1 MKPWITMTLGWTLA
15 LPLQLAAQTAPLS
28 AEPAD
33 LPPTESARAAI
44 EQAPS
49 VVRAR
54 HALQASA
61 HAGRKLAVSPYEWTV
76 GVDAQRRR
84 YDAGGSSNEWTAR
97 IERPI
102 RIGGKAELDRGLGD
116 AGERLARAELGEAR
130 HEAARALAELWID
143 RLAAVQARELARE
156 QLGFAEASAAA
167 VATRRKAGDAS
178 LLDLHAAQADEA
190 EARRQFD
197 AAQAQEA
204 RAALRLRSR
213 FPALPETAPG
223 PLGEPVDLDRDEA
236 QWRERVLA
244 ESDALRIAQESL
256 KLAELAAARARAD
269 RTPDPTV
276 GVYTT
281 SEARRSERIVG
292 LSVSIPLG
300 GTYRDETMRE
310 ALKRVDIAQAEFEQR
325 RREVDLSVAE
335 TVNEARAAL
344 RRWRLAEQSAGL
356 ARENARLGQRAYT
369 LGEGDLQSL
378 LLLRRQ
384 SVEAASASL
393 SARADAVKARHRLLI
408 DGHLVWGL
416 ADDH

>member
-1 MKPWITMTLGWTLA
+1 MKPRIIMSLGWALA
-15 LPLQLAAQTAPLS
+15 LPLQLAAQP
-28 AEPAD
+28 AEPTD
-33 LPPTESARAAI
+33 LPPIESARAAI
-44 EQAPS
+44 EQVPS

-54 HALQASA
+54 HALEASG
-61 HAGRKLAVSPYEWTV
+61 HAGRRLAASPYEWTV

-84 YDAGGSSNEWTAR
+84 YDAGGGSNEWTAR

-116 AGERLARAELGEAR
+116 AGVRLARAELGEAR
-130 HEAARALAELWID
+130 HEAARALADLWID
-143 RLAAVQARELARE
+143 WLAAIQTRDLARE
-156 QLGFAEASAAA
+156 QLGFAETSAAA

-178 LLDLHAAQADEA
+178 LLDLHTAQADEA
-190 EARRQFD
+190 EARRQLD
-197 AAQAQEA
+197 ASVAQEA
-204 RAALRLRSR
+204 KAALRLRSR
-213 FPALPETAPG
+213 FPSLPETAPG
-223 PLGEPVDLDRDEA
+223 PLGDPVELDRDEA

-244 ESDALRIAQESL
+244 ESDAMQIAQESL
-256 KLAELAAARARAD
+256 KLAELAANRARAD

-276 GVYTT
+276 GVYTA
-281 SEARRSERIVG
+281 SESRRSERIVG
-292 LSVSIPLG
+292 LSLSIPLG

-310 ALKRVDIAQAEFEQR
+310 ALKRVDVAQTEFEQR
-325 RREVDLSVAE
+325 RREVALSVAE
-335 TVNEARAAL
+335 TVNEAHAAL

-393 SARADAVKARHRLLI
+393 SARADALRARHRLLI
-408 DGHLVWGL
+408 DGHLIWRL